1 MNAMSRRA
9 SLILAGAVLPTALAT
24 PWVRAQGMWNPT
36 RSITMIVGFPP
47 GGQTDFA
54 ARVIQAG
61 MQNALGVAVAIDNR
75 GGAGGNIGTEAVM
88 RSRPDGYTILAGN
101 ISPMA
106 INPHTMDGMTIDPR
120 EMLPIGLAL
129 QSSLILCTHPSMNVR
144 DLVGLRAWIT
154 AQPRGSI
161 NYGSA
166 SAGSLTHIA
175 MELFRDRL
183 GKPDMTHVP
192 YRGSGPAMADFI
204 AGRFSLMF
212 DGASVVAPFLQ
223 ANQLRGALVT
233 GRTRSPAFP
242 DIATAE
248 QQGMRD
254 FAFYAWIGLFA
265 PRGTPPEIVTR
276 INAALNAALADPA
289 TRERMTSR
297 GDEPGGGTPEDM
309 ARMMAQ
315 DYARWGEVVRANNI
329 RAES

>member
-1 MNAMSRRA
+1 MIQSLTRRA
-9 SLILAGAVLPTALAT
+9 TLALGGSLLAV
-24 PWVRAQGMWNPT
+24 PWVRAQGVWNPT
-36 RSITMIVGFPP
+36 RPITMIVGFPP

-54 ARVIQAG
+54 ARVVQVG
-61 MQNALGVAVAIDNR
+61 MQNALGVTVAIDNR

-88 RSRPDGYTILAGN
+88 RARPDGYTILAGN

-120 EMLPIGLAL
+120 EMMPIGLAL
-129 QSSLILCTHPSMNVR
+129 QSSLLLCTHPSMNVR
-144 DLVGLRAWIT
+144 DLAGLRAWIA

-175 MELFRDRL
+175 MELFRDRI

-192 YRGSGPAMADFI
+192 YRGSGPAMVDFI

-223 ANQLRGALVT
+223 ANQLRGALAT

-242 DIATAE
+242 GIATAE
-248 QQGMRD
+248 QQGLRD

-265 PRGTPPEIVTR
+265 PRGTPPEAITR

-297 GDEPGGGTPEDM
+297 GDEPGGGTAEQM
-309 ARMMAQ
+309 GQMMTQ
-315 DYARWGEVVRANNI
+315 DYTRWGEVVRANNI
-329 RAES
+329 RAET

>member
-1 MNAMSRRA
+1 
-9 SLILAGAVLPTALAT
+9 
-24 PWVRAQGMWNPT
+24 
-36 RSITMIVGFPP
+36 MIVGFPP

-88 RSRPDGYTILAGN
+88 RARPDGYTILAGN

-106 INPHTMDGMTIDPR
+106 INPHTMDGMSIDPR
-120 EMLPIGLAL
+120 EMMPIGLAL
-129 QSSLILCTHPSMNVR
+129 QSSLLLCTHPSMNVR
-144 DLVGLRAWIT
+144 DLAGLRAWIA

-175 MELFRDRL
+175 MELFRDRM
-183 GKPDMTHVP
+183 GKPEMTHVP
-192 YRGSGPAMADFI
+192 YRGSGPAMVDFI
-204 AGRFSLMF
+204 AGRFNLMF

-223 ANQLRGALVT
+223 ANQLRGVLAT

-254 FAFYAWIGLFA
+254 FTFYAWIGLFA
-265 PRGTPPEIVTR
+265 PRGTPPEAISR

-297 GDEPGGGTPEDM
+297 GDEPGGGTAEQM
-309 ARMMAQ
+309 GQMMTQ
-315 DYARWGEVVRANNI
+315 DYARWAEVVRANNI
-329 RAES
+329 RAET

>member
-1 MNAMSRRA
+1 MFQAITRRSTLA
-9 SLILAGAVLPTALAT
+9 IGGSLLAA
-24 PWVRAQGMWNPT
+24 PWVRAQGVWNPT
-36 RSITMIVGFPP
+36 RPITMIVGFPP

-88 RSRPDGYTILAGN
+88 RARPDGYTILAGN

-106 INPHTMDGMTIDPR
+106 INPHTMDGMSIDPR
-120 EMLPIGLAL
+120 EMMPIGLAL
-129 QSSLILCTHPSMNVR
+129 QSSLLLCTHPSMNVR
-144 DLVGLRAWIT
+144 DLAGLRAWIA

-175 MELFRDRL
+175 MELFRDRM
-183 GKPDMTHVP
+183 GKPEMTHVP
-192 YRGSGPAMADFI
+192 YRGSGPAMVDFI
-204 AGRFSLMF
+204 AGRFNLMF

-223 ANQLRGALVT
+223 ANQLRGVLAT

-254 FAFYAWIGLFA
+254 FTFYAWIGLFA
-265 PRGTPPEIVTR
+265 PRGTPPEAISR

-297 GDEPGGGTPEDM
+297 GDEPGGGTAEQM
-309 ARMMAQ
+309 GQMMTQ
-315 DYARWGEVVRANNI
+315 DYARWAEVVRANNI
-329 RAES
+329 RAET

>member
-1 MNAMSRRA
+1 MNGITRRG
-9 SLILAGAVLPTALAT
+9 SLALVGAALPA
-24 PWVRAQGMWNPT
+24 PWVRAQGIWNPT
-36 RSITMIVGFPP
+36 RPITMIVGFPP

-120 EMLPIGLAL
+120 EMTAIGLAL
-129 QSSLILCTHPSMNVR
+129 QSSLMLCAHPSMNVR
-144 DLVGLRAWIT
+144 DLAGLRAWIA

-183 GKPDMTHVP
+183 GKPEMTHVP

-223 ANQLRGALVT
+223 ANQLRGVLAT
-233 GRTRSPAFP
+233 GRSRSPAFP

-265 PRGTPPEIVTR
+265 PRGTPPEIVAR
-276 INAALNAALADPA
+276 LNAALNAALADPA

-297 GDEPGGGTPEDM
+297 GDEPGGGTAEDM
-309 ARMMAQ
+309 ARMMAE
-315 DYARWGEVVRANNI
+315 DYARWGGVVRANNI